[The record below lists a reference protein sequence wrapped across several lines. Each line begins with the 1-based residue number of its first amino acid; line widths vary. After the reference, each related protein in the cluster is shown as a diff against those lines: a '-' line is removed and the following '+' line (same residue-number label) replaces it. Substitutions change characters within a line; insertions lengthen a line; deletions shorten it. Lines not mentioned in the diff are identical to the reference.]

1 MGMAKAMEAALLLAA
16 SAGVGAVA
24 NASEW
29 AVVYTGEAFG
39 NLSGGL
45 SEDDGY
51 LGNLDATIEW
61 GELDWFGGGGRAFV
75 YVLGNHGDSPGEVI
89 GDAQGYSNI
98 DAPETIKLYE
108 IWFEQPF
115 ADGAASWKLG
125 LIDLNSEFDVVEAAG
140 LFQNSSFGIG
150 PDFSQSGLNGPSIF
164 PTTSFGG
171 RLLWSGSGGIYA
183 ACIALDGVPGDP
195 DDPEGTHVELNSD
208 DGVLTTC
215 EAGREDRSEQGQLS
229 KFNVGY
235 WRYSE
240 PFERLDGSGDGRSQG
255 AYASYSRRLWHAWRE
270 PSSDLYGFVRFGV
283 ADDAVNPYRQFLSAG
298 LQWTGVLA
306 RDGSD
311 ALGLAAAQV
320 ENGAPFRQV
329 AADAGQL
336 LESTETVVELAYR
349 IELTPWLAMQPSVQ
363 RILQPGFDPALDDAT
378 AVSIRFE
385 LGIGGSD

>member
-1 MGMAKAMEAALLLAA
+1 MANVVKAALLLAA
-16 SAGVGAVA
+16 SAGISVQISAA
-24 NASEW
+24 EW
-29 AVVYTGEAFG
+29 AVVYTGEAFR

-61 GELDWFGGGGRAFV
+61 GELNWFGGGGRAFV

-98 DAPETIKLYE
+98 EAPETVKLYE

-150 PDFSQSGLNGPSIF
+150 PDFSQSGRNGPSIF

-171 RLLWSGSGGIYA
+171 RLFWSGAGGLYA
-183 ACIALDGVPGDP
+183 ACIVLDGVPGDP
-195 DDPEGTHVELNSD
+195 DDPDGTHVELSSD
-208 DGVLTTC
+208 DGLLTTC

-240 PFERLDGSGDGRSQG
+240 PFERLDGSGEDSSQG
-255 AYASYSRRLWHAWRE
+255 AYASYSRRLWHAYRE
-270 PSSDLYGFVRFGV
+270 PSSDLYGFVRFGI
-283 ADDAVNPYRQFLSAG
+283 AEDAVNPYSQFLSAG
-298 LQWTGVLA
+298 LQWTGVFA
-306 RDGSD
+306 SDGSD
-311 ALGLAAAQV
+311 ALGLAVAHV
-320 ENGAPFRQV
+320 ETGEPFRQL
-329 AADAGQL
+329 AADEGLL
-336 LESTETVVELAYR
+336 LESAETVIELAYR
-349 IELTPWLAMQPSVQ
+349 IELASWLAVQPSVQ
-363 RILQPGFDPALDDAT
+363 HILQPGFDPALADAT